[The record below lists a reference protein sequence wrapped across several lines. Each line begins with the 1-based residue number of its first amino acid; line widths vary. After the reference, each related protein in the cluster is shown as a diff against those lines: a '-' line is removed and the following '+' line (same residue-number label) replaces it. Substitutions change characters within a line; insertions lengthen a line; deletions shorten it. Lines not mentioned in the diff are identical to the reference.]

1 MKNKND
7 NPILKLTFEFS
18 LEVIKYVEILEEKK
32 KYVIA
37 KQLLRS
43 ATSVGSNVREAQNA
57 ESKPDFIHKMKIA
70 CKEADETLYWLELC
84 NAADN
89 YPTNKELEEKIFII
103 IKVLSKIVGSSKTR
117 AKIVELSN

>member
-18 LEVIKYVEILEEKK
+18 LEVIKYVEILDEKK

-43 ATSVGSNVREAQNA
+43 ATSVGANVREAQNA
-57 ESKPDFIHKMKIA
+57 ESKADFIHKMKIA

-103 IKVLSKIVGSSKTR
+103 IQVLSKIVGSSKTR